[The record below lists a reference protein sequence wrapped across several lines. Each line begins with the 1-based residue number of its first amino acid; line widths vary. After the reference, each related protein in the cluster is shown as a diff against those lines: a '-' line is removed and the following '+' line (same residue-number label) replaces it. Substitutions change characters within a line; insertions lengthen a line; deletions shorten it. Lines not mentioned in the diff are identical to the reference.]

1 MSTLAVEQLE
11 TGLSIVQPI
20 TVTRPIQL
28 GALKPYLYVH
38 GMPAGTF
45 KVQLK
50 KLTTVIKEW
59 TFTAAQAQAAFG
71 GTLNYFHVYLALT
84 SEPFTIKP
92 GEFTIE
98 LSATGY
104 VASSGSFIGW
114 CKDFA
119 GPTGAIIG
127 TPSDFTSY
135 PLSFRIIETRER
147 EP

>member
-11 TGLSIVQPI
+11 TGQTIIQPI

-28 GALKPYLYVH
+28 GAIRPYLYFH

-45 KVQLK
+45 TFRLK
-50 KLTTVIKEW
+50 RSTTVIKEW
-59 TFTAAQAQAAFG
+59 SFNSTQARDAFG
-71 GTLNYFHVYLALT
+71 GSLNFFHVYLSLA
-84 SEPFTIKP
+84 SEAFAIKP
-92 GEFTIE
+92 GEYTLE

-104 VASSGSFIGW
+104 TFSSGSFMGW

-127 TPSDFTSY
+127 SPNDFTSY

>member
-11 TGLSIVQPI
+11 TGQTIIQPI
-20 TVTRPIQL
+20 TVTRPIVL
-28 GALKPYLYVH
+28 AALRPYLYFH
-38 GMPAGTF
+38 GMPAGAF
-45 KVQLK
+45 KLRLK
-50 KLTTVIKEW
+50 RSTTTIKEW
-59 TFTAAQAQAAFG
+59 EFTSSDAREAFG
-71 GTLNYFHVYLALT
+71 GSLNYFHVYLSLV
-84 SEPFTIKP
+84 SEAFVIRP
-92 GEFTIE
+92 GEYTLE

-104 VASSGSFIGW
+104 TLSSGSFMGW

-127 TPSDFTSY
+127 TPNDFTSY

>member
-11 TGLSIVQPI
+11 TGQTIVQPI
-20 TVTRPIQL
+20 TVKRPIQL
-28 GALKPYLYVH
+28 GAIRPYLYFH

-59 TFTAAQAQAAFG
+59 EFNSTQARDAFG
-71 GTLNYFHVYLALT
+71 GSLNFFHVYLSLT
-84 SEPFTIKP
+84 SETFVIKP
-92 GEFTIE
+92 GEYTIE
-98 LSATGY
+98 LSASGY
-104 VASSGSFIGW
+104 VFSSGSFIGW
-114 CKDFA
+114 CKDFT
-119 GPTGAIIG
+119 GPTGAVIG
-127 TPSDFTSY
+127 TPNDFTSY